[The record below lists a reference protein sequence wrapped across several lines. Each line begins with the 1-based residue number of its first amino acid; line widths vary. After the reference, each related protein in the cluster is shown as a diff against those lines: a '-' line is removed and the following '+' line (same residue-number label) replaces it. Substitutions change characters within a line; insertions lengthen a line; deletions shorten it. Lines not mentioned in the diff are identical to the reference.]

1 MIFDLITFLVGGSLG
16 FGIGLFIS
24 GAVGAVGDGSYIKEG
39 CECEDEH

>member
-24 GAVGAVGDGSYIKEG
+24 GAVGAVGEGSHIKEG
-39 CECEDEH
+39 CEDEY